1 MEKVKINLPIIVEGR
16 YDKSALSGFLDA
28 TIITTGG
35 FSIFNDKEKQALSDT
50 YLLGWLMKDIKRLE
64 EIQHTSRR
72 QIERYERK
80 RAE

>member
-1 MEKVKINLPIIVEGR
+1 MQQRIRVGGEGSSPTKAWV
-16 YDKSALSGFLDA
+16 YYL
-28 TIITTGG
+28 
-35 FSIFNDKEKQALSDT
+35 NDKEKQALSDT